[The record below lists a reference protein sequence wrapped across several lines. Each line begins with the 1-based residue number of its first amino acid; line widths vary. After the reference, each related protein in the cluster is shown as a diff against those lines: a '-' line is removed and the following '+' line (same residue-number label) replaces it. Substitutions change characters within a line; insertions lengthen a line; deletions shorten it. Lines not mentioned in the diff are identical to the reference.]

1 MIKKGEIIMVKELAA
16 RCKTAAGQL
25 RSADTAQKN
34 NALTILASLLEEN
47 AAKIIEVNKKDIETA
62 RASGTAESFID
73 RLMLD
78 EGRIAGITGGIR
90 KVIAQSDPVGGSDGA
105 VRHPNG
111 MLIHKRR
118 VPLGVVGVIYES
130 RPNVTIDIAALC
142 IKSGNA
148 CLLRGG
154 REAIHSNTALSNLAR
169 EALES
174 AGLPADA
181 CCLITDTDRSSAVE
195 MMGLSG
201 LLDVLIPR
209 GGAGLIKSVVENA
222 KVPVIET
229 GAGNCHIYVDDQADL
244 TMAEKILVNAKCQR
258 PSVCNAAE
266 TLLVARKTARAF
278 LPLAA
283 AALFPHKVTLHCCP
297 ESMSILGAG
306 GGSLVPATGDD
317 WAKEYNSYD
326 IAVKV
331 VDGIDEAAA
340 HINRYNTG
348 HSEAIITDN
357 YHTAR
362 RFIDLVDA
370 AAVYVNASTRF
381 TDGEEFGLG
390 AEIGIST
397 QKLHARG
404 PMGLEALTSTQY
416 VIEGGGQVR

>member
-1 MIKKGEIIMVKELAA
+1 
-16 RCKTAAGQL
+16 
-25 RSADTAQKN
+25 
-34 NALTILASLLEEN
+34 
-47 AAKIIEVNKKDIETA
+47 
-62 RASGTAESFID
+62 
-73 RLMLD
+73 
-78 EGRIAGITGGIR
+78 
-90 KVIAQSDPVGGSDGA
+90 
-105 VRHPNG
+105 

-154 REAIHSNTALSNLAR
+154 REAIHSNTILSDLAR
-169 EALES
+169 QALQS
-174 AGLPADA
+174 AGLPADG
-181 CCLITDTDRSSAVE
+181 CCLIPGTDRSSAVE
-195 MMGLSG
+195 MMSLSG

-229 GAGNCHIYVDDQADL
+229 GAGNCHIYVDGDADL
-244 TMAEKILVNAKCQR
+244 AMAERILVNAKCQR

-266 TLLVARKTARAF
+266 TLLVSRKIAAEF

-283 AALFPHKVTLHCCP
+283 AGLAPHNVMLHCCP
-297 ESMSILGAG
+297 EALGFLSVSSEVAAG
-306 GGSLVPATGDD
+306 ASFCPADEND
-317 WAKEYNSYD
+317 WAAEYNSYD
-326 IAVKV
+326 LAVRV
-331 VDGIDEAAA
+331 VGGLDDAAA
-340 HINRYNTG
+340 HISRYGTG
-348 HSEAIITDN
+348 HSEAIITQN

-362 RFIDLVDA
+362 HFTERVDA

-404 PMGLEALTSTQY
+404 PMGLDALTSVQY
-416 VIEGGGQVR
+416 VIEGEGQVR

>member
-1 MIKKGEIIMVKELAA
+1 MVKQLAE
-16 RCKTAAGQL
+16 RCKVAAGEL
-25 RSADTAQKN
+25 RSADTGQKN
-34 NALTILASLLEEN
+34 RALEALAVLLEEN
-47 AAKIIEVNKKDIETA
+47 TEKIIDVNKKDIETA
-62 RASGTAESFID
+62 RQNGTAESFID

-78 EGRIAGITGGIR
+78 EKRIAGIAGGIR
-90 KVIAQSDPVGGSDGA
+90 KVIAQTDPVGGSDGA
-105 VRHPNG
+105 VRHANG

-154 REAIHSNTALSNLAR
+154 REAIHSNTILSDLAR
-169 EALES
+169 KALES
-174 AGLPADA
+174 AGLPADG
-181 CCLITDTDRSSAVE
+181 CCLITVTERSSAVE
-195 MMGLSG
+195 MMNLSG

-229 GAGNCHIYVDDQADL
+229 GAGNCHIYVDDDADL
-244 TMAEKILVNAKCQR
+244 EMAVNIITNAKCQR

-266 TLLVARKTARAF
+266 TLLVARSVAENF
-278 LPLAA
+278 LPKAA
-283 AALFPHKVTLHCCP
+283 AALAAHNVKLHCCP
-297 ESMSILGAG
+297 EALKILGG
-306 GGSLVPATGDD
+306 GTSVLPAEDAD
-317 WAKEYNSYD
+317 WETEYLGYEL
-326 IAVKV
+326 AVRV
-331 VDGIDEAAA
+331 VGGMYEATA

-348 HSEAIITDN
+348 HSEAVITSN

-362 RFIDLVDA
+362 RFIDRVDA

-404 PMGLEALTSTQY
+404 PMGLEALTSVQY
-416 VIEGGGQVR
+416 VIEGEGQVR